1 MKVTL
6 KATAIGLSVVILIVL
21 YSGFYILEEGKQAI
35 VLQFGR
41 TVGEPVTEAG
51 LHFKLPFVQ
60 EVRRFEKRL
69 LVWDGDPNQIPT
81 KGREFIWV
89 DTTARWRI
97 ADAKKFLENVASEAG
112 AQNRLNDILDSVVRD
127 QVSSSELVELV
138 RSASWKVPE
147 AEVLKEIPKEREE
160 ELKKEIARGR
170 EEITR
175 TILAEAQ
182 RIIPQYGIELVDV
195 RIKRLDYVE
204 SVRKKVY
211 ERMISERKR
220 IAAQFRS
227 EGEGRS
233 AEILGTMEK
242 ELRQIR
248 SSAYRQVQEVQGKA
262 DADAT
267 RIYGKAYNRNP
278 EFYAFLRTLESYKE
292 KTNKNSVMILTTDSD
307 FFQYIKQAIPDEV
320 RSQSAPGSQKTGP
333 LSGNI
338 GR

>member
-1 MKVTL
+1 MKFTSKRLV
-6 KATAIGLSVVILIVL
+6 IGISVVILIAL
-21 YSGFYILEEGKQAI
+21 YSSLYTLEEGMQAI
-35 VLQFGR
+35 VVQFGR
-41 TVGEPVTEAG
+41 PVGKTLTEAG
-51 LHFKLPFVQ
+51 LHMKLPFIQ

-69 LVWDGDPNQIPT
+69 LVWDGDPNQVPT

-97 ADAKKFLENVASEAG
+97 SDAKKFLENVASEEG
-112 AQNRLNDILDSVVRD
+112 AQSRLNDILDSVVRD

-138 RSASWKVPE
+138 RSASWEVPE
-147 AEVLKEIPKEREE
+147 DEMLKEIPKEREE
-160 ELKKEIARGR
+160 ELKREIARGR

-175 TILAEAQ
+175 TILLEA
-182 RIIPQYGIELVDV
+182 RKIIPQYGIDLVDL
-195 RIKRLDYVE
+195 RIKRLDYVK
-204 SVRKKVY
+204 SVREKVY

-242 ELRQIR
+242 ELRRIR
-248 SSAYRQVQEVQGKA
+248 STAYRRVQEVQGEA
-262 DADAT
+262 DAEAT

-292 KTNKNSVMILTTDSD
+292 KTSKNSVLILTTDSD
-307 FFQYIKQAIPDEV
+307 FYQYVKQATPGEEGRPQAPDEN
-320 RSQSAPGSQKTGP
+320 RPAHFNQ
-333 LSGNI
+333 
-338 GR
+338 

>member
-1 MKVTL
+1 MKLSMKLSILVIAALVALTL
-6 KATAIGLSVVILIVL
+6 PNSL
-21 YSGFYILEEGKQAI
+21 YTLEEGVQAVI
-35 VLQFGR
+35 VQFGR
-41 TVGEPVTEAG
+41 PVGETVTEAG
-51 LHFKLPFVQ
+51 LRMKLPFVQ
-60 EVRRFEKRL
+60 KVLRFEKRML
-69 LVWDGDPNQIPT
+69 YWDGDPNQIPT

-97 ADAKKFLENVASEAG
+97 SDAKKFLENVASEEG
-112 AQNRLNDILDSVVRD
+112 AQSRLNDILDSVVRD

-138 RSASWKVPE
+138 RSASWEIPDD
-147 AEVLKEIPKEREE
+147 EVLKEVPKEQEE
-160 ELKKEIARGR
+160 ALKREIARGR

-182 RIIPQYGIELVDV
+182 KIIPQYGIELVDV
-195 RIKRLDYVE
+195 RIKRLDYVK
-204 SVRKKVY
+204 SVREKVY

-242 ELRQIR
+242 ELRVIR
-248 SSAYRQVQEVQGKA
+248 STAYRRVQEVQGKA

-267 RIYGKAYNRNP
+267 QIYGNAYNRNP

-292 KTNKNSVMILTTDSD
+292 TVNPNSVMILTTNSD
-307 FFQYIKQAIPDEV
+307 FYQYIK
-320 RSQSAPGSQKTGP
+320 SAAPVKMLDASLPTSTQ
-333 LSGNI
+333 
-338 GR
+338 

>member
-1 MKVTL
+1 MKSIF
-6 KATAIGLSVVILIVL
+6 KTAIIIVSVLIVIILNSAL
-21 YSGFYILEEGKQAI
+21 YTLEEGLQAI

-41 TVGEPVTEAG
+41 PVGETVTEAG
-51 LHFKLPFVQ
+51 LHVKLPFVQ
-60 EVRRFEKRL
+60 KVRRFEKRL

-97 ADAKKFLENVASEAG
+97 ADAKRFLENVATEAG
-112 AQNRLNDILDSVVRD
+112 AQSRLNDIIDSVVRD

-138 RSASWKVPE
+138 RSASWEIPE
-147 AEVLKEIPKEREE
+147 DEVLKEVPKEREE
-160 ELKKEIARGR
+160 ELKREIARGR

-175 TILAEAQ
+175 TILVEAQ
-182 RIIPQYGIELVDV
+182 KIIPQYGIELVDV

-204 SVRKKVY
+204 SVRAKVY

-242 ELRQIR
+242 ELRRIR
-248 SSAYRQVQEVQGKA
+248 STAYRQVQEIQGKA

-267 RIYGKAYNRNP
+267 RIYGKAYNKNP

-292 KTNKNSVMILTTDSD
+292 ETNLNSVLILTTDSD
-307 FFQYIKQAIPDEV
+307 FYQYIKNANPSQIRIP
-320 RSQSAPGSQKTGP
+320 SAP
-333 LSGNI
+333 
-338 GR
+338 